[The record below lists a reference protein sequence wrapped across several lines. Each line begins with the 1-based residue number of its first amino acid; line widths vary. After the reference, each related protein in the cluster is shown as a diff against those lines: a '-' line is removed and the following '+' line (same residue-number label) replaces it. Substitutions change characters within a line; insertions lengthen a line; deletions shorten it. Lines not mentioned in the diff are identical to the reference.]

1 MSDVPIGELAFLRKL
16 QRLLAEGDF
25 VATYKFALLNALA
38 DSSLER
44 EPDNDGSL
52 RVPVSALAEKFIEYY
67 WPQARPYRAQ
77 GGSGFVLL
85 QNTGRQ
91 AAVINA
97 VAAAQ
102 AAHPTL
108 PAARAAKLR
117 WHTLVT
123 KVAGTIEG
131 MPLWKLQTVGG
142 ERDEFLYREAEFAHH
157 TIRLLPGVPA
167 AFRALYGLVLDAV
180 RGAWLRQITNIAANR
195 PVLGSSDLAS
205 FLFGSERSSLDGFRA
220 VLRDHQGGRCLYCR
234 KELRGAGCVDH
245 FIAWSRYP
253 VDLGHNLV
261 LAHDACNAKKR
272 DFLAYPAHLERW
284 QLSHLERARE
294 LGERFDSLALPHD
307 PARSRAIA
315 WWAYEQGEAAGAHAW
330 IDAERFVRLDGSW
343 RGVLGAGAGR
353 DGGALALVAERPP
366 PAYQSE

>member
-1 MSDVPIGELAFLRKL
+1 MSGEPITELEFLRKL

-38 DSSLER
+38 DLSLELT
-44 EPDNDGSL
+44 PAPDGSL
-52 RVPVSALAEKFIEYY
+52 RVPVSALAEKFIQYY
-67 WPQARPYRAQ
+67 WPQARPYRAVD
-77 GGSGFVLL
+77 GTGRVLL

-97 VAAAQ
+97 ISAAQ
-102 AAHPTL
+102 AAHATL
-108 PAARAAKLR
+108 PAARAAQLR

-123 KVAGTIEG
+123 RVAGTIEA

-142 ERDEFLYREAEFAHH
+142 ERDEFLYREAELVEHA
-157 TIRLLPGVPA
+157 IRLLPGVPA
-167 AFRALYGLVLDAV
+167 AFRALYRLVLDAV
-180 RGAWLRQITNIAANR
+180 RGAWMRQIASIGANR
-195 PVLGSSDLAS
+195 PLLGDADLAS
-205 FLFGSERSSLDGFRA
+205 FLFGSERSSLEHFRA
-220 VLRDHQGGRCLYCR
+220 LLRDHQGGRCLYCR

-284 QLSHLERARE
+284 RVSHLERASE
-294 LGERFDSLALPHD
+294 LSKRFDSLALPHEEL
-307 PARSRAIA
+307 RTRAIA

-343 RGVLGAGAGR
+343 RGVLDASGLR
-353 DGGALALVAERPP
+353 RVAEPAPP
-366 PAYQSE
+366 EYQPDH